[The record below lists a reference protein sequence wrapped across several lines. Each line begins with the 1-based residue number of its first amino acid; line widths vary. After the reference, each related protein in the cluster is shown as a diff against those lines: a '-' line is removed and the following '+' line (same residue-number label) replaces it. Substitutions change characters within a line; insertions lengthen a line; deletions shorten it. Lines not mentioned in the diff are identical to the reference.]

1 MATEQELERLGID
14 LRKLVAEASKHED
27 LSTPSDMQ
35 GFIERV
41 LTQSGYVCR
50 NGVWLA
56 ANN

>member
-1 MATEQELERLGID
+1 MATEPELEQLETD

-27 LSTPSDMQ
+27 LSTVEDMQ

-41 LTQSGYVCR
+41 LTQAGYVCR
-50 NGVWLA
+50 NGLWQP